1 MYFYCHVYVF
11 LLLCMFCSV
20 HSVLIVPTGSL
31 RLPWMRVFRA
41 FSSVVRQMPGYNPQ
55 RQGTARTLPKLNV
68 SFCVLFVCKF
78 VMYCCHRVSN
88 QLLLTDISVFPSRIY
103 LQMEKLK
110 KSVQNVPRS
119 TDGICTFS
127 YHANNNDVFIN
138 QIPSQIF
145 L

>member
-31 RLPWMRVFRA
+31 RLPWLRVFRA